1 MRELKQLDTAV
12 QIIKS
17 ANQNQPFANSLSQYF
32 RQNKQM
38 GSRDRRLYSE
48 LCYSNFRIG
57 KSILN
62 ASVEEKIIAGY
73 FLINQIPS
81 EFLQAIA
88 PDLNEEISKSIEDK
102 FEIIRA
108 RHSEFNPLLIY
119 QFKTPFSDSIDPLAF
134 SISHLIKPLVFL
146 RVDVNYSEKINLKL
160 KELEITHF
168 QLSETC
174 IAVEP
179 ITQLEPLR
187 QAGIKF
193 EVQDLSSQYTGT
205 YFKPE
210 AHERWWDCCAGSGG
224 KSLLIH
230 SLEPEIKLLVS
241 DMRETI
247 LENLK
252 ERFQLAGILKYQ
264 LKEIDLMNNFD
275 AQMPGYEFDG
285 IILDAP
291 CSGSGT
297 WGRAPEMLTFFDE
310 NKIKM
315 YNHLQFTIAKNISK
329 YLMIGKPLIYI
340 TCSVFKQENETMI
353 EKIAKELAYTIEKFE
368 LIKGYHNRADSMFV
382 ARLIKN

>member
-1 MRELKQLDTAV
+1 VRELKQLDTAV

-81 EFLQAIA
+81 DFLQAVA

-252 ERFQLAGILKYQ
+252 ERFQLAGISKYQ

>member
-12 QIIKS
+12 QIIKN

-81 EFLQAIA
+81 DFLQAVA

-252 ERFQLAGILKYQ
+252 ERFQLAGISKYQ